1 MQALVEAA
9 PRLDQHLGPESRAHF
24 DELQAY
30 LADAGIAYT
39 INPRLVRGL
48 DYYNLTVFEW
58 ITGQLGAQG
67 TICGGGRYDGLI
79 ELFGGKAEPAVG
91 FAIGLERLL
100 ELVKQTGALD
110 AAVGCDVYVVHQ
122 SAEGRAAARLA
133 FQVAEDLR
141 TSGLDVIL
149 HCGGGSF
156 KSQMKKADASGA
168 EYAVIIGDDELAA
181 GEVSVKPLRGEGAQQ
196 RVAVAQL
203 AQRMVEIF
211 PEELES

>member
-1 MQALVEAA
+1 MCLRRQTREVFRDEDTGCVGRITAKE
-9 PRLDQHLGPESRAHF
+9 PR
-24 DELQAY
+24 
-30 LADAGIAYT
+30 IAS
-39 INPRLVRGL
+39 
-48 DYYNLTVFEW
+48 
-58 ITGQLGAQG
+58 
-67 TICGGGRYDGLI
+67 GG
-79 ELFGGKAEPAVG
+79 F
-91 FAIGLERLL
+91 GLERLL